1 MIAKAV
7 NISDKDKASQIPL
20 IPIAFGNRIKQGIK
34 NMNPRNR
41 AKKAAGFYS
50 LDTLIISYD

>member
-7 NISDKDKASQIPL
+7 NISDKDKASQIPF

-34 NMNPRNR
+34 NII
-41 AKKAAGFYS
+41 KKLNAGNTDGS
-50 LDTLIISYD
+50 VRI